1 MTPGKPYPVMT
12 ALRRSCDSPADVLRR
27 PGTRK
32 LRSFPLP
39 RRLPLSLPVSCPF
52 SEGTFVGRASIRLY
66 AFYGNYYTRIISF
79 VNALKRKNAF
89 PRLQRQTAVSSSCKE
104 GSARSWKDTRSRRR
118 PLRRNS
124 SRGSRSAVRCS
135 AGAGGDP
142 GIWYCP
148 APYPRRAWQIPRR

>member
-52 SEGTFVGRASIRLY
+52 CEGTSVGRASIRLY

-89 PRLQRQTAVSSSCKE
+89 PRLKGQAAVSSSCKA

-118 PLRRNS
+118 RPPRNS
-124 SRGSRSAVRCS
+124 FRGSRNAARCS
-135 AGAGGDP
+135 AEDGADP
-142 GIWYCP
+142 GISYCP